1 MWEVSK
7 LVLKSNE
14 MLKATI
20 RKDNKTM
27 EQIIQETHDINIPII
42 KYNDENSL
50 ACIITLSYLSARD
63 DYKIIREMPSGI
75 GFADFIFYPND
86 RSKPAFII
94 ELQKDSTPDEALDQ
108 IKKKRYNLALK
119 DYTGKKLAIGISY
132 DIKIKH
138 YNVKIEE
145 FV

>member
-1 MWEVSK
+1 MGEVSK

-20 RKDNKTM
+20 RKDTKTM

-94 ELQKDSTPDEALDQ
+94 ELQKDSTPDEALNQ

-132 DIKIKH
+132 DSKLKH
-138 YNVKIEE
+138 HNVKIEE

>member
-1 MWEVSK
+1 MGEVSK

-20 RKDNKTM
+20 RKDTKTM
-27 EQIIQETHDINIPII
+27 EQIIQEAHDINIPII

-63 DYKIIREMPSGI
+63 DYKIILEMPSGI
-75 GFADFIFYPND
+75 EFADFIFYPND

-94 ELQKDSTPDEALDQ
+94 EL
-108 IKKKRYNLALK
+108 KK
-119 DYTGKKLAIGISY
+119 TQHQMKL
-132 DIKIKH
+132 
-138 YNVKIEE
+138 
-145 FV
+145 

>member
-1 MWEVSK
+1 
-7 LVLKSNE
+7 
-14 MLKATI
+14 
-20 RKDNKTM
+20 M

-94 ELQKDSTPDEALDQ
+94 ELQKDSTPDEALNQ

-132 DIKIKH
+132 DSKLKH
-138 YNVKIEE
+138 HNVKIEE